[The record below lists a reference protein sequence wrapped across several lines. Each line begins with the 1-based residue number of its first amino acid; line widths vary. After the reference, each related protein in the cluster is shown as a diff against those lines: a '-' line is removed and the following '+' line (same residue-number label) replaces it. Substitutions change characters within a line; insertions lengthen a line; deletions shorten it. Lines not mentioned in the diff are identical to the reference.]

1 MRGKRIIILTVLVF
15 MIILSGGCIEENKE
29 DNKQEDKHEV
39 KKEKMVYVGKGEKV
53 DANTFLKLFETD
65 TTTYKFKKKKD
76 NKEKELENNKLT
88 WTKDDE
94 SKKKFDNLKE
104 GETYTVE
111 YYKDKLESVVIEDK
125 KGKKWVN
132 GW

>member
-1 MRGKRIIILTVLVF
+1 MRGKRVVVLTILVF
-15 MIILSGGCIEENKE
+15 MIILSGGCVEENKK
-29 DNKQEDKHEV
+29 DNKKDEEEYKR
-39 KKEKMVYVGKGEKV
+39 KTEKMIYVGKGEKV
-53 DANTFLKLFETD
+53 DADTFLNLTD

-76 NKEKELENNKLT
+76 NKEIELEYDKLT

-111 YYKDKLESVVIEDK
+111 YYNDKLESVVIEDK
-125 KGKKWVN
+125 KGKK
-132 GW
+132 